1 MLPAEPVRRPQTRH
15 RPEAELRR
23 SCLTSGSQ
31 DPNRINEPDRVSS
44 MHLCTARRIGL
55 STRQKSERLCRRGTT
70 ESIRRAERAGGS
82 ATQHKREPTQREL
95 HSGRTKPKRP
105 PLGETAHLGSAVVDR
120 TTMAAG
126 WRRHLREPP
135 GERTYLR
142 NHPSSDC
149 DSQNPVDGPGIWS
162 SRTIVS
168 AARVKSD
175 LFFGR
180 SNSNDFKGQT

>member
-1 MLPAEPVRRPQTRH
+1 LLPAEPVRRPKTRH

-120 TTMAAG
+120 TTMAGGLAPTTARAA
-126 WRRHLREPP
+126 RRANLSEEPP
-135 GERTYLR
+135 KLRLRLAESGRWPRYLELP
-142 NHPSSDC
+142 NHCFSSK
-149 DSQNPVDGPGIWS
+149 SQIGSIF
-162 SRTIVS
+162 RAIKLK
-168 AARVKSD
+168 R
-175 LFFGR
+175 L
-180 SNSNDFKGQT
+180 